1 MTVQIPVRLVTEHTA
16 TISSML
22 LGGARS
28 VLPFVRK
35 SQGGV
40 RISRRLNAPS
50 AALVDAFN
58 AWAGVAR
65 PAGDLPPPLMV
76 AQTALSV
83 VSDLTAQ
90 CPYPLLGVLNQ
101 GLRIVIHERLPV
113 GGKLNLSGELVDASD
128 DGYRARIHSHVEV
141 GTDRCPN
148 AVSIDAFAAVVLK
161 KRPDGGAS
169 DRVEPHWE
177 TVGHWQAA
185 ADEGVK
191 FFLLTGDFNPIH
203 TLPAVARRTR
213 FKGCIMHG
221 YGAFSQ
227 IYACLENN
235 GWRIADIETR
245 FVKPL
250 PLPSPLLLIQIARER
265 NDEGRLPFRLTDA
278 DGNLYQV
285 GSFVPVENA

>member
-1 MTVQIPVRLVTEHTA
+1 MTAHIPIRLITEHKA
-16 TISSML
+16 TISAML

-28 VLPFVRK
+28 VLPFSRK
-35 SQGGV
+35 CQSGV
-40 RISRRLNAPS
+40 FINRRLPS
-50 AALVDAFN
+50 PSPELVQAFN
-58 AWAGVAR
+58 AWAGFTH
-65 PAGDLPPPLMV
+65 PAGDLPPPLLV

-83 VSDLTAQ
+83 VSELTAQ

-101 GLRIVIHERLPV
+101 GLRIVIHQRLPV

-128 DGYRARIHSHVEV
+128 DGYRARIHSHVDV
-141 GTDRCPN
+141 GTDSCPN
-148 AVSIDAFAAVVLK
+148 AVSIDAYAAVVLK
-161 KRPDGGAS
+161 KRTDGAS
-169 DRVEPHWE
+169 SNRVEPSWE
-177 TVGHWQAA
+177 TIGHWQAG

-227 IYACLENN
+227 IYATLENT
-235 GWRIADIETR
+235 GWQIRDIDTR

-250 PLPSPLLLIQIARER
+250 PLPSPALLIQIARTR
-265 NDEGRLPFRLTDA
+265 NDEGRFPFRLTDA

-285 GSFVPVENA
+285 GSFIPVENA

>member
-1 MTVQIPVRLVTEHTA
+1 MSVQIPVRLLTEHKA
-16 TISSML
+16 TISAML

-28 VLPFVRK
+28 VLPFVKK

-40 RISRRLNAPS
+40 FINRRLTSPS
-50 AALVDAFN
+50 PELVQAFN
-58 AWAGVAR
+58 VWAGVAR
-65 PAGDLPPPLMV
+65 PSSDLPPPLMV

-83 VSDLTAQ
+83 VSELTAQ

-101 GLRIVIHERLPV
+101 GLRIVIHQRLPV
-113 GGKLNLSGELVDASD
+113 GGKLNLAGELVDASD

-141 GTDRCPN
+141 GTDSCPN
-148 AVSIDAFAAVVLK
+148 AVSIDAYAAVVLK
-161 KRPDGGAS
+161 KRTDGAS
-169 DRVEPHWE
+169 SNRVEPSWE
-177 TVGHWQAA
+177 TIGHWQAG

-227 IYACLENN
+227 IYAALENT
-235 GWRIADIETR
+235 GWKIKDIETR

-250 PLPSPLLLIQIARER
+250 PLPSPALLIQIARTR
-265 NDEGRLPFRLTDA
+265 NDEGRFPFRLTDA

-285 GSFVPVENA
+285 GSFIPVENA